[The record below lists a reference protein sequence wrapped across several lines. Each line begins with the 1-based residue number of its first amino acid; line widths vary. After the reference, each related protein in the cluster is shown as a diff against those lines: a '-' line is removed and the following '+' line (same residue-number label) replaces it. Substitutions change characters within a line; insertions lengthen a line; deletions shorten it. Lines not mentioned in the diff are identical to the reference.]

1 MDGINVR
8 RCPYFFPNRFQKLCY
23 EGGIFESIQLN
34 PLLALQLP
42 FLFMSMFFYAAKTVH
57 SKDIDLIHTHW
68 LVPAGLIG
76 ALLSK
81 VTAIPHVMTLH
92 AGGVLG
98 VQRIP
103 LNSIVC
109 NFAYRNTN
117 SFVPVSK
124 YIQSKFEDMVTCR
137 EKSSEAKF
145 TIQPMCADASHY
157 EDYDKEQLRDKLGF
171 QQDVV
176 GLFVGNFVTNKG
188 IQYLV
193 DAVERL
199 DVEDNLFQLV
209 MVGTGPLE
217 NRITKQVSN
226 SKSANRIEL
235 TGFVSKERLNKLYV
249 AADFVVVPS
258 IVDSAGN
265 TEGMPTVIS
274 EAFVSRTPVIAS
286 DVGGIADVVNDEE
299 NGYLV
304 EQKRS
309 DQLAQRME
317 SLIGDPALSE
327 RLTKN
332 AKETG
337 KELTWEHCAQ
347 TYLRIYRNVN
357 INVEVFDEDEALFPT
372 Q

>member
-1 MDGINVR
+1 MR
-8 RCPYFFPNRFQKLCY
+8 P
-23 EGGIFESIQLN
+23 
-34 PLLALQLP
+34 A
-42 FLFMSMFFYAAKTVH
+42 LFMNDFHTGGAERLVL
-57 SKDIDLIHTHW
+57 DLAMEMSRGQNVNPRVI
-68 LVPAGLIG
+68 VGNQEG
-76 ALLSK
+76 ALR
-81 VTAIPHVMTLH
+81 TEFERAEIPWDSL
-92 AGGVLG
+92 
-98 VQRIP
+98 
-103 LNSIVC
+103 
-109 NFAYRNTN
+109 
-117 SFVPVSK
+117 
-124 YIQSKFEDMVTCR
+124 
-137 EKSSEAKF
+137 
-145 TIQPMCADASHY
+145 DANIS
-157 EDYDKEQLRDKLGF
+157 
-171 QQDVV
+171 
-176 GLFVGNFVTNKG
+176 
-188 IQYLV
+188 
-193 DAVERL
+193 
-199 DVEDNLFQLV
+199 FQLV

-274 EAFVSRTPVIAS
+274 EAFVSRTPVIES

>member
-1 MDGINVR
+1 
-8 RCPYFFPNRFQKLCY
+8 
-23 EGGIFESIQLN
+23 
-34 PLLALQLP
+34 
-42 FLFMSMFFYAAKTVH
+42 
-57 SKDIDLIHTHW
+57 
-68 LVPAGLIG
+68 
-76 ALLSK
+76 
-81 VTAIPHVMTLH
+81 
-92 AGGVLG
+92 
-98 VQRIP
+98 
-103 LNSIVC
+103 
-109 NFAYRNTN
+109 
-117 SFVPVSK
+117 
-124 YIQSKFEDMVTCR
+124 
-137 EKSSEAKF
+137 
-145 TIQPMCADASHY
+145 
-157 EDYDKEQLRDKLGF
+157 
-171 QQDVV
+171 
-176 GLFVGNFVTNKG
+176 
-188 IQYLV
+188 
-193 DAVERL
+193 
-199 DVEDNLFQLV
+199 LFQLV